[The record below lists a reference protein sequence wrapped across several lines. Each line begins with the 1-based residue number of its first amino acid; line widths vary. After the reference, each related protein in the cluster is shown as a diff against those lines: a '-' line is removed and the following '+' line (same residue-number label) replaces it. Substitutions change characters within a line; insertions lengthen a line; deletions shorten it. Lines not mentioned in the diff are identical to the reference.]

1 LHQHKSVADVT
12 PIMHHSLLQVA
23 DPVVSVAPAALPIMA
38 IGVVGT
44 MIKWPIATLAVGL
57 GLFYGASTLQ
67 E

>member
-1 LHQHKSVADVT
+1 LHQNKSVADVT
-12 PIMHHSLLQVA
+12 PIMHSLLQVA